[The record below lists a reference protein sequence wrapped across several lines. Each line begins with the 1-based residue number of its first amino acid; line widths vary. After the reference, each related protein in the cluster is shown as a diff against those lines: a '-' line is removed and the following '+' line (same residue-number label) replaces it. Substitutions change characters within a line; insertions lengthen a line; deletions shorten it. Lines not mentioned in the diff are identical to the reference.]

1 MYDDFYKLSGKPFQ
15 LTPDHK
21 FFFNSKGHNRAMAYL
36 RYGLEQGEGF
46 IVITG
51 GIGTGKTTLV
61 RNLFDE
67 LSNMNVMAAQLVT
80 TQVDPDDM
88 LRMVCASFGLAHE
101 GLNKATL
108 LHNLEAIARARH
120 TEGKQMLLVV
130 DEAQN
135 LPPRSVEELRML
147 SNFQVNN
154 KALVQTFLLGQEE
167 FKRTLQSPG
176 MEQVRQRIIASYH
189 LDPLSADETEKYIV
203 HRLQLVGW
211 QQNPTFGED
220 VFRMI
225 YEFSGG
231 VPRRINAM
239 CDRLMLFGCLEE
251 LRTIEKDAV
260 LSVMQELE
268 QEVSF
273 DPPGDVKEPQQAPPP
288 QLATVSPLHP
298 VSGNTSSSSAKQQQA
313 VLPHE
318 GHNEPSLQPQSAPK
332 SQPAP
337 KQQSAPKPQ
346 PSAQPQSQPIAHADE
361 LVYRIQ
367 DLEKEISSLKK
378 TLRNE
383 QKLLRKAIL
392 LQMDLDEYEDI
403 D

>member
-1 MYDDFYKLSGKPFQ
+1 MYDDFYKLKGKPFQ

-61 RNLFDE
+61 RNLFQE
-67 LSNMNVMAAQLVT
+67 ISNKDVMAAQLVT

-108 LHNLEAIARARH
+108 LHNLEAIARTRH
-120 TEGKQMLLVV
+120 AEGKQILLVV

-135 LPPRSVEELRML
+135 LPARSVEELRML
-147 SNFQVNN
+147 SNFQVAD

-176 MEQVRQRIIASYH
+176 MEQFRQRIIASYH
-189 LDPLSADETEKYIV
+189 LEPLSADETEKYIK

-211 QQNPTFGED
+211 KNDPELTDE
-220 VFRMI
+220 VFKKI
-225 YEFSGG
+225 FDFTNG
-231 VPRRINAM
+231 VPRRINSI
-239 CDRLMLFGCLEE
+239 CDRLMLYGCLEE
-251 LRTIEKDAV
+251 LHTLDDKAID
-260 LSVMQELE
+260 SVITELQ
-268 QEVSF
+268 QEVSY
-273 DPPGDVKEPQQAPPP
+273 QQPNQT
-288 QLATVSPLHP
+288 QLASVSEIHS
-298 VSGNTSSSSAKQQQA
+298 SGNRA
-313 VLPHE
+313 VAGGGISISPDVE
-318 GHNEPSLQPQSAPK
+318 MNAE
-332 SQPAP
+332 
-337 KQQSAPKPQ
+337 
-346 PSAQPQSQPIAHADE
+346 E
-361 LVYRIQ
+361 LIYRIQ
-367 DLEKEISSLKK
+367 DLEKEISNIKR
-378 TLRNE
+378 TMQNE

-392 LQMDLDEYEDI
+392 LQMDMDEFGDN
-403 D
+403 

>member
-1 MYDDFYKLSGKPFQ
+1 MYDDFYKLEGKPFQ

-67 LSNMNVMAAQLVT
+67 LSEMNVMAAQLVT
-80 TQVDPDDM
+80 TQVDPEDM

-120 TEGKQMLLVV
+120 AEGKQMLLVV

-154 KALVQTFLLGQEE
+154 RALVQTFLLGQEE

-189 LDPLSADETEKYIV
+189 LDPLSVEETEKYIV

-211 QQNPTFGED
+211 KEDPTFSDG
-220 VFRMI
+220 VFKMI
-225 YEFSGG
+225 YEFTGG

-251 LRTIEKDAV
+251 MHELNKDAV
-260 LSVMQELE
+260 LSVMHELE

-273 DPPGDVKEPQQAPPP
+273 NPPGDEKQQPP
-288 QLATVSPLHP
+288 QLASVSPLHP
-298 VSGNTSSSSAKQQQA
+298 GAAAGGNQQA
-313 VLPHE
+313 VA
-318 GHNEPSLQPQSAPK
+318 PQHA
-332 SQPAP
+332 
-337 KQQSAPKPQ
+337 
-346 PSAQPQSQPIAHADE
+346 AQPVADAEE

-378 TLRNE
+378 TQRNE

-392 LQMDLDEYEDI
+392 LQMDLDEYDDI
-403 D
+403 E

>member
-1 MYDDFYKLSGKPFQ
+1 MYDDYYKLSGKPFQ

-67 LSNMNVMAAQLVT
+67 ISGMNVMAAQLVT

-120 TEGKQMLLVV
+120 AEGKQMLLVV

-135 LPPRSVEELRML
+135 LPARSVEELRML
-147 SNFQVNN
+147 SNFQVDN

-189 LDPLSADETEKYIV
+189 LEPLSPDETEKYIL

-211 QQNPTFGED
+211 KEDPTFADGT
-220 VFRMI
+220 FRMI
-225 YEFSGG
+225 HEFTGG

-239 CDRLMLFGCLEE
+239 CDRMMLFGCLEE
-251 LRTIEKDAV
+251 LHHLEKDAV

-273 DPPGDVKEPQQAPPP
+273 DPPPGEADQSNRPPP
-288 QLATVSPLHP
+288 GQPKASVSPLRP
-298 VSGNTSSSSAKQQQA
+298 NSKGGGGQVAAKKPTPEA
-313 VLPHE
+313 LP
-318 GHNEPSLQPQSAPK
+318 
-332 SQPAP
+332 
-337 KQQSAPKPQ
+337 
-346 PSAQPQSQPIAHADE
+346 HADE
-361 LVYRIQ
+361 LIYRIQ
-367 DLEKEISSLKK
+367 ELEKELDDLRQ
-378 TLRNE
+378 TMRNE

-392 LQMDLDEYEDI
+392 LQMDLDEFEDFK
-403 D
+403 

>member
-1 MYDDFYKLSGKPFQ
+1 

-61 RNLFDE
+61 RNLFEE
-67 LSNMNVMAAQLVT
+67 LTAMNVMAAQLVT
-80 TQVDPDDM
+80 TQVDADDM

-120 TEGKQMLLVV
+120 AEGKKILLVV

-135 LPPRSVEELRML
+135 LPARSVEELRML

-167 FKRTLQSPG
+167 FKVTLQSPG
-176 MEQVRQRIIASYH
+176 MEQFRQRIIASYH
-189 LDPLSADETEKYIV
+189 LEPLSAEETEKYIK

-211 QQNPTFGED
+211 DNDPEFGEG
-220 VFRMI
+220 VFKLI
-225 YEFSGG
+225 YDFTNG

-239 CDRLMLFGCLEE
+239 CDRMLLFSCLEE
-251 LRTIEKDAV
+251 LHAIDKDVV
-260 LSVMQELE
+260 LSVTEELE
-268 QEVSF
+268 QEVSCQ
-273 DPPGDVKEPQQAPPP
+273 PQKQAGLP
-288 QLATVSPLHP
+288 QLASVSKFPNAA
-298 VSGNTSSSSAKQQQA
+298 SNGQQNVVTHYA
-313 VLPHE
+313 T
-318 GHNEPSLQPQSAPK
+318 
-332 SQPAP
+332 PA
-337 KQQSAPKPQ
+337 
-346 PSAQPQSQPIAHADE
+346 DD

-367 DLEKEISSLKK
+367 ELEKEISHLKL
-378 TLRNE
+378 TMRNE

-392 LQMDLDEYEDI
+392 LQMDLDEYEDF

>member
-1 MYDDFYKLSGKPFQ
+1 MYDDFYKLTGKPFQ

-61 RNLFDE
+61 RNLFEE
-67 LSNMNVMAAQLVT
+67 LNDMNVMAAQLVT

-88 LRMVCASFGLAHE
+88 LRMVSASFGLAHE

-120 TEGKQMLLVV
+120 AEGKQMLLVV

-135 LPPRSVEELRML
+135 LPARSVEELRML
-147 SNFQVNN
+147 SNFQVDD

-189 LDPLSADETEKYIV
+189 LEPLSPDETEKYIL
-203 HRLQLVGW
+203 HRLQLVDW
-211 QQNPTFGED
+211 KQDPTFADG
-220 VFRMI
+220 VLRMI
-225 YEFSGG
+225 HEFTGG

-239 CDRLMLFGCLEE
+239 CDRLMLYGCLEE
-251 LRTIEKDAV
+251 LHHLEKDAV
-260 LSVMQELE
+260 LAVMQELE

-273 DPPGDVKEPQQAPPP
+273 DPPPGEADQSNQPTQAPPK
-288 QLATVSPLHP
+288 ASVSPLRP
-298 VSGNTSSSSAKQQQA
+298 NSNSGNQATAK
-313 VLPHE
+313 
-318 GHNEPSLQPQSAPK
+318 K
-332 SQPAP
+332 PAAATTP
-337 KQQSAPKPQ
+337 
-346 PSAQPQSQPIAHADE
+346 HADE
-361 LVYRIQ
+361 LIYRIQ
-367 DLEKEISSLKK
+367 ELEKELDDLRQ

-392 LQMDLDEYEDI
+392 LQMDLDEFEDLK
-403 D
+403 

>member
-1 MYDDFYKLSGKPFQ
+1 MYDDFYKLTGKPFQ

-67 LSNMNVMAAQLVT
+67 LSGMNVMAAQLVT

-120 TEGKQMLLVV
+120 AEGKQILLVV

-135 LPPRSVEELRML
+135 LPARSVEELRML
-147 SNFQVNN
+147 SNFQVENR
-154 KALVQTFLLGQEE
+154 ALVQTFLLGQEE

-189 LDPLSADETEKYIV
+189 LEPLSPDETEKYIL
-203 HRLQLVGW
+203 HRLSLVGW
-211 QQNPTFGED
+211 KEDPTFADG

-225 YEFSGG
+225 YDFTGG

-239 CDRLMLFGCLEE
+239 CDRLMLYGCLEE
-251 LRTIEKDAV
+251 IHHMEKDAV
-260 LSVMQELE
+260 LAVMQELE

-273 DPPGDVKEPQQAPPP
+273 DPPPGEADQMKPEEQPPM
-288 QLATVSPLHP
+288 ASVSPLRP
-298 VSGNTSSSSAKQQQA
+298 NGGQATAKRPA
-313 VLPHE
+313 E
-318 GHNEPSLQPQSAPK
+318 APM
-332 SQPAP
+332 P
-337 KQQSAPKPQ
+337 
-346 PSAQPQSQPIAHADE
+346 HADE
-361 LVYRIQ
+361 LIYRIQ
-367 DLEKEISSLKK
+367 ELEKEVDGLRQ
-378 TLRNE
+378 TLRKE

-392 LQMDLDEYEDI
+392 LQMDLDEFEDFN
-403 D
+403 

>member
-1 MYDDFYKLSGKPFQ
+1 MYDDFYKLEGKPFQ

-61 RNLFDE
+61 RNLFEE
-67 LSNMNVMAAQLVT
+67 LSDMDVMAAQLVT
-80 TQVDPDDM
+80 TQVDADDM

-120 TEGKQMLLVV
+120 AEGKKILLVV

-135 LPPRSVEELRML
+135 LPARSVEELRML
-147 SNFQVNN
+147 SNFQIDN
-154 KALVQTFLLGQEE
+154 KALVQIFLLGQEE

-176 MEQVRQRIIASYH
+176 MEQFRQRIIASYH
-189 LDPLSADETEKYIV
+189 LDPLSIEETKKYIK
-203 HRLQLVGW
+203 HRLKLVGW
-211 QQNPTFGED
+211 HNNPDFQEG
-220 VFRMI
+220 VFALI
-225 YEFSGG
+225 YEFTGG

-239 CDRLMLFGCLEE
+239 CDRMMLFGCLEE
-251 LRTIEKDAV
+251 LHTIDKDAV
-260 LSVMQELE
+260 MSVTQELE
-268 QEVSF
+268 QEISYQSQK
-273 DPPGDVKEPQQAPPP
+273 PEP
-288 QLATVSPLHP
+288 QLASVSQIHP
-298 VSGNTSSSSAKQQQA
+298 PRIDPSQA
-313 VLPHE
+313 TA
-318 GHNEPSLQPQSAPK
+318 PQLA
-332 SQPAP
+332 AE
-337 KQQSAPKPQ
+337 
-346 PSAQPQSQPIAHADE
+346 ADN

-367 DLEKEISSLKK
+367 ELEKEISGIKQ
-378 TLRNE
+378 TMRNE

-392 LQMDLDEYEDI
+392 LQMDLDEYEGLD
-403 D
+403 

>member
-1 MYDDFYKLSGKPFQ
+1 MYDDFYKLKGKPFQ
-15 LTPDHK
+15 LTPDHR

-61 RNLFDE
+61 RNLFEE
-67 LSNMNVMAAQLVT
+67 LSAMNVMAAQLVT
-80 TQVDPDDM
+80 TQVDADDM

-120 TEGKQMLLVV
+120 AEGKKILLVV

-135 LPPRSVEELRML
+135 LPARSVEELRML

-154 KALVQTFLLGQEE
+154 KALVQIFLLGQEE
-167 FKRTLQSPG
+167 FKVTLQSPG
-176 MEQVRQRIIASYH
+176 MEQFRQRIIASYH
-189 LDPLSADETEKYIV
+189 LEPLRLEEMEKYIK

-211 QQNPTFGED
+211 DNDPEFAEG
-220 VFRMI
+220 VFKLI
-225 YEFSGG
+225 YDFTDG

-239 CDRLMLFGCLEE
+239 CDRMLLFSCLEE
-251 LRTIEKDAV
+251 LHTIDKDVV
-260 LSVMQELE
+260 LSVTEELE
-268 QEVSF
+268 QEVSCQ
-273 DPPGDVKEPQQAPPP
+273 PQKQTRQPP
-288 QLATVSPLHP
+288 QLAPVAKFPTTASTGYQANPSPYP
-298 VSGNTSSSSAKQQQA
+298 SSA
-313 VLPHE
+313 
-318 GHNEPSLQPQSAPK
+318 
-332 SQPAP
+332 
-337 KQQSAPKPQ
+337 
-346 PSAQPQSQPIAHADE
+346 DD

-367 DLEKEISSLKK
+367 ELEKEISSLKL

-392 LQMDLDEYEDI
+392 LQMDLDEYEDF

>member
-1 MYDDFYKLSGKPFQ
+1 MYDDFYKFDGKPFQ

-120 TEGKQMLLVV
+120 AEGKQMLLVV

-189 LDPLSADETEKYIV
+189 LDPLSAEETEKYIL

-211 QQNPTFGED
+211 KED
-220 VFRMI
+220 PQFAEGVFPMI
-225 YEFSGG
+225 FEFTGG

-239 CDRLMLFGCLEE
+239 CDRMMLYGCLEE
-251 LRTIEKDAV
+251 LHTLEKDAV

-273 DPPGDVKEPQQAPPP
+273 DHPAAEKPDESP
-288 QLATVSPLHP
+288 QLASVSPIHSTA
-298 VSGNTSSSSAKQQQA
+298 SGVTGNQA
-313 VLPHE
+313 TA
-318 GHNEPSLQPQSAPK
+318 PQAS
-332 SQPAP
+332 
-337 KQQSAPKPQ
+337 PQ
-346 PSAQPQSQPIAHADE
+346 TVAHADE
-361 LVYRIQ
+361 LVFRIQ

-392 LQMDLDEYEDI
+392 LQMDLDEYEDL

>member
-1 MYDDFYKLSGKPFQ
+1 MYDDFYKLDGKPFQ

-61 RNLFDE
+61 RNLFEE
-67 LSNMNVMAAQLVT
+67 LSALNVMAAQLVT
-80 TQVDPDDM
+80 TQVDADDM

-120 TEGKQMLLVV
+120 AEGKQILLVV

-135 LPPRSVEELRML
+135 LPARSVEELRML
-147 SNFQVNN
+147 SNFQIDN

-176 MEQVRQRIIASYH
+176 MEQFRQRIIASYH
-189 LDPLSADETEKYIV
+189 LEPLSVEETEKYIK

-211 QQNPTFGED
+211 DDDPEFMEG
-220 VFRMI
+220 VFNLI
-225 YEFSGG
+225 YEFTGG

-239 CDRLMLFGCLEE
+239 CDRMLLFGCLEE
-251 LRTIEKDAV
+251 VHTIDKDVV
-260 LSVMQELE
+260 LSVTEELE
-268 QEVSF
+268 QEVSYQ
-273 DPPGDVKEPQQAPPP
+273 PQKTEP
-288 QLATVSPLHP
+288 QLASVSSLHP
-298 VSGNTSSSSAKQQQA
+298 SAAGASQA
-313 VLPHE
+313 AA
-318 GHNEPSLQPQSAPK
+318 PQLAASA
-332 SQPAP
+332 
-337 KQQSAPKPQ
+337 
-346 PSAQPQSQPIAHADE
+346 DD

-367 DLEKEISSLKK
+367 GLEKEISSLKLIMRK
-378 TLRNE
+378 E

-392 LQMDLDEYEDI
+392 LQMDLDEYEDL

>member
-1 MYDDFYKLSGKPFQ
+1 MYDDFYKFKGKPFQ

-67 LSNMNVMAAQLVT
+67 LSETDVMAAQLVT
-80 TQVDPDDM
+80 TQVEADDM

-120 TEGKQMLLVV
+120 AEGKQILLVV

-135 LPPRSVEELRML
+135 LPARSVEELRML
-147 SNFQVNN
+147 SNFQINN
-154 KALVQTFLLGQEE
+154 RALIQTFLLGQEE
-167 FKRTLQSPG
+167 FKRTLQRPG
-176 MEQVRQRIIASYH
+176 MEQFRQRIIASHH
-189 LDPLSADETEKYIV
+189 LEPLSAEETEEYIK
-203 HRLQLVGW
+203 HRLQRVGW
-211 QQNPTFGED
+211 ENDPDFQPG
-220 VFRMI
+220 VFSLI
-225 YEFSGG
+225 YEFTGG

-239 CDRLMLFGCLEE
+239 CDRMLLFGCLEE
-251 LRTIEKDAV
+251 LHSIDKDV
-260 LSVMQELE
+260 VMSVTEELE
-268 QEVSF
+268 QEVSCQ
-273 DPPGDVKEPQQAPPP
+273 PRKPEP
-288 QLATVSPLHP
+288 QLASVSPLHTASFGP
-298 VSGNTSSSSAKQQQA
+298 ASSA
-313 VLPHE
+313 LPE
-318 GHNEPSLQPQSAPK
+318 VMSE
-332 SQPAP
+332 
-337 KQQSAPKPQ
+337 
-346 PSAQPQSQPIAHADE
+346 ADN

-367 DLEKEISSLKK
+367 ELEKEISSLKQTMK
-378 TLRNE
+378 NE
-383 QKLLRKAIL
+383 QRLLRKAIL
-392 LQMDLDEYEDI
+392 LQLDLDEYEDA

>member
-1 MYDDFYKLSGKPFQ
+1 MYDDYYKLSGKPFQ

-67 LSNMNVMAAQLVT
+67 LNGLNVMAAQLVT

-135 LPPRSVEELRML
+135 LPARSVEELRML
-147 SNFQVNN
+147 SNFQVDN

-189 LDPLSADETEKYIV
+189 LEPLTPDETEKYIL

-211 QQNPTFGED
+211 KEDPTFAEGT
-220 VFRMI
+220 FRMI
-225 YEFSGG
+225 YEFTGG

-251 LRTIEKDAV
+251 LHHLEKDAV

-273 DPPGDVKEPQQAPPP
+273 DPPPGEADQSSSQHSEQPKAS
-288 QLATVSPLHP
+288 VSPLRP
-298 VSGNTSSSSAKQQQA
+298 NGKSSGGQAAAARPASS
-313 VLPHE
+313 PM
-318 GHNEPSLQPQSAPK
+318 P
-332 SQPAP
+332 
-337 KQQSAPKPQ
+337 
-346 PSAQPQSQPIAHADE
+346 HADE
-361 LVYRIQ
+361 LIYRIQ
-367 DLEKEISSLKK
+367 ELEKELDDMRQ
-378 TLRNE
+378 TMRNE

-392 LQMDLDEYEDI
+392 LQMDLDEFEDFK
-403 D
+403 

>member
-61 RNLFDE
+61 RNLFE
-67 LSNMNVMAAQLVT
+67 EINNMDVMAAQLVT

-120 TEGKQMLLVV
+120 AEGKQMLLVV

-135 LPPRSVEELRML
+135 LPARSVEELRML
-147 SNFQVNN
+147 SNFQVDN

-189 LDPLSADETEKYIV
+189 LEPLTPDETEKYIL

-211 QQNPTFGED
+211 DEDPTFDDG

-225 YEFSGG
+225 FEFTGG

-251 LRTIEKDAV
+251 LHHLEKDAV

-273 DPPGDVKEPQQAPPP
+273 DPPPGEADQTASDEPGQP
-288 QLATVSPLHP
+288 LASVSPLRP
-298 VSGNTSSSSAKQQQA
+298 ANKPTGGAQATAPRPSS
-313 VLPHE
+313 
-318 GHNEPSLQPQSAPK
+318 EPMP
-332 SQPAP
+332 
-337 KQQSAPKPQ
+337 
-346 PSAQPQSQPIAHADE
+346 HADE
-361 LVYRIQ
+361 LIYRIQ
-367 DLEKEISSLKK
+367 ELEKELADLRQ

-392 LQMDLDEYEDI
+392 LQMDLDEFEDFK
-403 D
+403 

>member
-1 MYDDFYKLSGKPFQ
+1 MYDDFYKLEGKPFQ

-67 LSNMNVMAAQLVT
+67 LSSMNVMAAQLVT
-80 TQVDPDDM
+80 TQVDPEDM

-120 TEGKQMLLVV
+120 AEGKQMLLVV

-135 LPPRSVEELRML
+135 LPARSVEELRML

-154 KALVQTFLLGQEE
+154 RALVQTFLLGQEE

-189 LDPLSADETEKYIV
+189 LDPLSVEETEKYIL

-211 QQNPTFGED
+211 QQDPSFADG
-220 VFRMI
+220 VFKMI
-225 YEFSGG
+225 FEFTGG

-251 LRTIEKDAV
+251 MHELNKDAV
-260 LSVMQELE
+260 LSVIEELE

-273 DPPGDVKEPQQAPPP
+273 DPPVDEKQQGP
-288 QLATVSPLHP
+288 QLASVSPLHP
-298 VSGNTSSSSAKQQQA
+298 GTAGNSQAVAPQQA
-313 VLPHE
+313 
-318 GHNEPSLQPQSAPK
+318 
-332 SQPAP
+332 
-337 KQQSAPKPQ
+337 
-346 PSAQPQSQPIAHADE
+346 AQPMADAEE
-361 LVYRIQ
+361 LIYRIQ
-367 DLEKEISSLKK
+367 DLEKEISTLKK

-392 LQMDLDEYEDI
+392 LQMDLD
-403 D
+403 

>member
-1 MYDDFYKLSGKPFQ
+1 MYDDFYKLEGKPFQ

-67 LSNMNVMAAQLVT
+67 LSGMNVMAAQLVT

-120 TEGKQMLLVV
+120 AEGKQILLVV

-135 LPPRSVEELRML
+135 LPARSVEELRML
-147 SNFQVNN
+147 SNFQVENR
-154 KALVQTFLLGQEE
+154 ALVQTFLLGQEE

-189 LDPLSADETEKYIV
+189 LEPLTPDETEKYIL

-211 QQNPTFGED
+211 KEDPTFDDG

-225 YEFSGG
+225 YEFTGG

-239 CDRLMLFGCLEE
+239 CDRLMLYGCLEE
-251 LRTIEKDAV
+251 LHHLEKDAV
-260 LSVMQELE
+260 LAVMHELE

-273 DPPGDVKEPQQAPPP
+273 DPPPGEGDQSASHGQPPM
-288 QLATVSPLHP
+288 ASVSPLRP
-298 VSGNTSSSSAKQQQA
+298 SGGGPAAAKRPA
-313 VLPHE
+313 E
-318 GHNEPSLQPQSAPK
+318 APM
-332 SQPAP
+332 P
-337 KQQSAPKPQ
+337 
-346 PSAQPQSQPIAHADE
+346 HADE
-361 LVYRIQ
+361 LIYRIQ
-367 DLEKEISSLKK
+367 ELEKEVDGLRQ
-378 TLRNE
+378 TLRKE

-392 LQMDLDEYEDI
+392 LQMDLDEFEDFN
-403 D
+403 

>member
-1 MYDDFYKLSGKPFQ
+1 MYDDFYKLKGKPFQ

-67 LSNMNVMAAQLVT
+67 LSGMNVMAAQLVT

-120 TEGKQMLLVV
+120 AEGKQILLVV

-135 LPPRSVEELRML
+135 LPARSVEELRML
-147 SNFQVNN
+147 SNFQVENR
-154 KALVQTFLLGQEE
+154 ALVQTFLLGQEE

-189 LDPLSADETEKYIV
+189 LEPLTPDETEKYIL

-211 QQNPTFGED
+211 NEDPTFDEG

-225 YEFSGG
+225 YEFTGG

-239 CDRLMLFGCLEE
+239 CDRLMLYGCLEE
-251 LRTIEKDAV
+251 LHHLEKDAV
-260 LSVMQELE
+260 LAVMHELE

-273 DPPGDVKEPQQAPPP
+273 DPPPGEGDQSASQEHPPM
-288 QLATVSPLHP
+288 ASVSPLRP
-298 VSGNTSSSSAKQQQA
+298 SGGGPAAAKRPA
-313 VLPHE
+313 E
-318 GHNEPSLQPQSAPK
+318 APM
-332 SQPAP
+332 P
-337 KQQSAPKPQ
+337 
-346 PSAQPQSQPIAHADE
+346 HADE
-361 LVYRIQ
+361 LIYRIQ
-367 DLEKEISSLKK
+367 ELEKEVDGLRQ
-378 TLRNE
+378 TLRKE

-392 LQMDLDEYEDI
+392 LQMDLDEFEDFN
-403 D
+403 